1 MRRPPSII
9 AVSGS
14 PGSGKTTYARYLA
27 RMLNYE
33 FASAGMIFR
42 QMAEKMGISVVE
54 LNKMALS
61 NPNIDHQIENEI
73 RKVASRGK
81 VVVEGHL
88 VAWTLYDV
96 ADLLIYLTA
105 PLGLRLERIAA
116 RENKTIQQVVEE
128 TLSREYYEAKRYR
141 ETYGVDITNLSI
153 YDIVLD
159 TSFSDEE
166 GVKRSLWG
174 MVKEFL

>member
-1 MRRPPSII
+1 MGRPLSII

-14 PGSGKTTYARYLA
+14 PGSGKTTYAKYLA
-27 RMLNYE
+27 KMLNYE

-42 QMAEKMGISVVE
+42 RMAEKMGVSVVE

-61 NPNIDHQIENEI
+61 NPDIDHQIENEI
-73 RKVASRGK
+73 RKVASRGNI
-81 VVVEGHL
+81 VLEGHL
-88 VAWTLYDV
+88 VAWTLYDI

-105 PLGLRLERIAA
+105 PLGSRLERIAA
-116 RENKTIQQVVEE
+116 RENKTIQQVIEE
-128 TLSREYYEAKRYR
+128 TLSREYYEVKRYR

-166 GVKRSLWG
+166 GVKRSLWN